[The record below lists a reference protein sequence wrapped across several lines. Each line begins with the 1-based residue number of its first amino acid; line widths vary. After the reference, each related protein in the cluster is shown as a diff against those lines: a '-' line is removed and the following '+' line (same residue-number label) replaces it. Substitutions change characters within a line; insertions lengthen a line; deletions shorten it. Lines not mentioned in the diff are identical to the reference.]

1 MNLTVPVNFGHR
13 QCDRLLYL
21 KLATTDHTRA
31 SIFHMMFLVWQDFA
45 TAREDR
51 RRVPAD
57 GKARAAC
64 PTVSILEEYIGWS
77 REPGGFIAAAIDSGF
92 FMLTP
97 VSPVEAELVLADF
110 FPANSNSTRIGNSE
124 LGGIGKSYKRLHTL
138 AEIAAVDQLRLFEA
152 TGGLSLE
159 GVNDRQKKTALQ
171 LIHGIC
177 LALKRQKPSDET
189 WKTSLIGKAVEILG
203 RTTDEQRV
211 AVVKWFMKNRH
222 SQRIGLRLDLVLDQF
237 ESFIPEA
244 VASFP
249 GAR

>member
-21 KLATTDHTRA
+21 KLATTDHSRA

-51 RRVPAD
+51 RRVPAEEA
-57 GKARAAC
+57 ARATC
-64 PTVSILEEYIGWS
+64 PTVSILEEYIGWTS
-77 REPGGFIAAAIDSGF
+77 APGGFITAAITAGF
-92 FMLTP
+92 FILTP
-97 VSPVEAELVLADF
+97 VAPGEAELVLTDF
-110 FPANSNSTRIGNSE
+110 FPANAGSTRIGNSE

-138 AEIAAVDQLRLFEA
+138 AEIAAVDQLRLFES
-152 TGGLSLE
+152 TGGLTLE
-159 GVNDRQKKTALQ
+159 GVTDRQKKTALQ

-177 LALKRQKPSDET
+177 MALKRQKPADET
-189 WKTSLIGKAVEILG
+189 WKTSLIGKSLEILG

-211 AVVKWFMKNRH
+211 AVVKWFMKNRD

-244 VASFP
+244 TAAFP